1 MTRLE
6 VGRVGRAHGLRGE
19 VVVKPIT
26 NRSERFRTGA
36 ELYLDDD
43 RPVTIATSRP
53 LKDTFVV
60 RFDGVTDR
68 NGAEALRGKLLTAAP
83 IEGDADELW
92 AHDVIGAEV
101 HDRAGALLGRV
112 VAVEA
117 NPAHDLLVLDNDALV
132 PVVFVVS
139 HGDGVI
145 VVDPPEGLLE

>member
-26 NRSERFRTGA
+26 NRNERFEKGA
-36 ELYLDDD
+36 ELFLDD
-43 RPVTIATSRP
+43 RAVTIASSRP
-53 LKDTFVV
+53 LKDTFVI
-60 RFDGVTDR
+60 RFDGVDDR
-68 NGAEALRGKLLTAAP
+68 NGAEALRGKLLTAPP
-83 IEGDADELW
+83 IDGDDDELW

-101 HDRAGALLGRV
+101 HDRAGAVLGRV

-139 HGDGVI
+139 HDADVV
-145 VVDPPEGLLE
+145 VVDPPDGLLE

>member
-1 MTRLE
+1 VTRLE

-26 NRSERFRTGA
+26 NRTERFQAGA
-36 ELYLDDD
+36 QLFLDDE
-43 RPVTIATSRP
+43 RAVTIASARP
-53 LKDTFVV
+53 LKDSFVV
-60 RFDGVTDR
+60 RFDGISDR
-68 NGAEALRGKLLTAAP
+68 NAAEALRGKLLTAAP
-83 IEGDADELW
+83 IAGAEDELW
-92 AHDVIGAEV
+92 AHDVIGAAV
-101 HDRAGALLGRV
+101 HDRAGVVLGRV